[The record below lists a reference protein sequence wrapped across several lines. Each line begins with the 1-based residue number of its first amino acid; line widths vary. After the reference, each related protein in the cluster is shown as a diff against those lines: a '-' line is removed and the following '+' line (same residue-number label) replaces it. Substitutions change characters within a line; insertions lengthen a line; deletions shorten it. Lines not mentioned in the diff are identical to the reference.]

1 MSSGK
6 HWTPRGKC
14 FREVETLWEGAPGT
28 RPGGLEER
36 LFLWVVKEEWDTQCE
51 GLGEGAGVARSLV
64 PSRTGKEVS
73 AWGHVNWEQDRKGG
87 CRSMSGPW
95 GLPQQLAFYP
105 ERSGRVVSRGLAT
118 SSASEKD
125 RSGCRVE
132 KDGWGAARE
141 VCSRLWTKVEAA
153 KREQSSR
160 LDLCLGKGRG
170 CGLGGEGALFSP
182 HHLL

>member
-87 CRSMSGPW
+87 CCSMSGPW

-105 ERSGRVVSRGLAT
+105 ERSGTVVSRGLAT

-132 KDGWGAARE
+132 KDGWG
-141 VCSRLWTKVEAA
+141 
-153 KREQSSR
+153 
-160 LDLCLGKGRG
+160 
-170 CGLGGEGALFSP
+170 GGEGGLLKALDQSGGRKEGAKQQIRLMFRKRP
-182 HHLL
+182 RVWVGG